1 MNEKKLKDFL
11 VNGFHSPENEKVEE
25 VAEQIQDEPLVID
38 AVVCEVPETEPVREE
53 PTQSQ
58 DMDAVSCAI
67 RNVEDELLKI
77 RYILEDIRDED
88 VKVDLPDMTKYLTT
102 REQLKAVTEV
112 VDNRNAETSNKTL
125 IRAMEQISVMR
136 EDFFKL
142 CQGMREKIGTMTA
155 EDVLSSFEAYSVDME
170 NILLDGGVYIGKF
183 PYDRLNTLHQRIIG
197 VIPTDDEEKNG
208 MIAERLTD
216 GYKIGNKVLLKE
228 KVTIYRFTEGAPK
241 AETASET
248 DSTTEEIRTA
258 DTQEEEE

>member
-25 VAEQIQDEPLVID
+25 VAEQVQDEPLVID
-38 AVVCEVPETEPVREE
+38 AVVREVPETEPVREE

-136 EDFFKL
+136 EDRKS
-142 CQGMREKIGTMTA
+142 T
-155 EDVLSSFEAYSVDME
+155 
-170 NILLDGGVYIGKF
+170 
-183 PYDRLNTLHQRIIG
+183 RLNSSH
-197 VIPTDDEEKNG
+197 
-208 MIAERLTD
+208 
-216 GYKIGNKVLLKE
+216 
-228 KVTIYRFTEGAPK
+228 
-241 AETASET
+241 
-248 DSTTEEIRTA
+248 
-258 DTQEEEE
+258 